1 MVKQVQNLFGFLG
14 IHLNKKQKLFILEIK
29 YTIKK

>member
-14 IHLNKKQKLFILEIK
+14 INLNEKQKLFILEIK